1 MPRSSAQPGQGAR
14 ERDHDVTDSPDRAR
28 HPAPGSVAGPSH
40 NSLYR
45 RMTVVCDQVADAALR
60 GAGAAELAAAFSQTI
75 HKPVLLLDPQF
86 ALATRAGQ
94 VAAWDPAE
102 AGIAQLLRALA
113 AERRPLRVPAI
124 PGSALSQGCLAVPV
138 TVGETVLGYL
148 LVMGQAGAADPD
160 DADIVI
166 TRYAATLFALTLARE
181 QTTLELG
188 LRYQGTVIN
197 SLVCGHFLDRAD
209 ARRKA
214 LELGLGDTQP
224 FRVAVA
230 RLSAVG
236 PPTANASPAGDAAA
250 RPVLSQIAASMTIPF
265 ILRGQQLVT
274 IVPEPLAPISPAP
287 ARDPGAETPLAAL
300 GRLIAGAKSASPG
313 VTCGVSELVTAPEL
327 APHGLRQAEQAI
339 ELGIRLERS
348 GQLIRY
354 EDLGIYRL
362 LLQIGD
368 MSQLSLFAAEVL
380 GPLLDYDAT
389 HKVDLIT
396 TLSTYLSQH
405 ESLKQTARLLRL
417 HVNTVAYRIQRVQQL
432 TELDLADPE
441 ERLLAHVAMKIIEVR
456 GAGDMSAALN
466 REREDPP
473 HPARRIAR
481 PRHHPTIN
489 AAATAKKR

>member
-1 MPRSSAQPGQGAR
+1 MSGGAPRAGPYSVPRSSAEPGQGAR
-14 ERDHDVTDSPDRAR
+14 ERDHDVAGSTGHVR
-28 HPAPGSVAGPSH
+28 HPAPGAVAGPSH

-60 GAGAAELAAAFSQTI
+60 GARAAELAAVFSQTI
-75 HKPVLLLDPQF
+75 NKPVLLLDPQF
-86 ALATRAGQ
+86 ALATQAGQ
-94 VAAWDPAE
+94 VAPWDPAE

-113 AERRPLRVPAI
+113 AERRPLRVPAV

-148 LVMGQAGAADPD
+148 LVLDRAGAADSD
-160 DADIVI
+160 DADLVV

-197 SLVCGHFLDRAD
+197 SLVCGHFLDPND

-214 LELGLGDTQP
+214 LELGLGDGQP

-230 RLSAVG
+230 RLSALSL
-236 PPTANASPAGDAAA
+236 PSANVSPAGDAAA

-274 IVPEPLAPISPAP
+274 IVPEPAAAISPAR
-287 ARDPGAETPLAAL
+287 ACDPGAGAPLAAL
-300 GRLIAGAKSASPG
+300 GRLIADTRSASPG

-339 ELGIRLERS
+339 DLGIRLERA

-466 REREDPP
+466 
-473 HPARRIAR
+473 ARA
-481 PRHHPTIN
+481 
-489 AAATAKKR
+489 